1 MSPVPNLSS
10 GKSSVAYDS
19 NRMGRTRRYALLV
32 LSLSP
37 ILSAQEQFPPD
48 QRRPDPFPKA
58 PDEDRKL
65 PNGKSQRDAIAQQN
79 HQQSL
84 KDANELV
91 EAATSLRDELQKAGT
106 YVVPL
111 TSVKKTEEIEKL
123 AKRIRGRLKA

>member
-1 MSPVPNLSS
+1 MPLAPNILS
-10 GKSSVAYDS
+10 GNSSVAYDS
-19 NRMGRTRRYALLV
+19 NRMGRTRRYALLI

-37 ILSAQEQFPPD
+37 MLSAQEQFPAD

-65 PNGKSQRDAIAQQN
+65 PNGKSQKDAIAQHN
-79 HQQSL
+79 HEQSL
-84 KDANELV
+84 KDANDLV
-91 EAATSLRDELQKAGT
+91 EAATSLRDELQKAGN

-123 AKRIRGRLKA
+123 ARRIRGRLKA